1 MYLFLL
7 EFYRVLPYCLFQL
20 SSAPA
25 DSIDFDILI
34 MNSVSF
40 ANIGACHDPYGFLPN
55 YRGFYWFLL
64 DFTGFYCFFLLL
76 FIVLFWAELGFR
88 VVFFGFLRC
97 SNRVLLGFT
106 DFLLCPHVYYRALPG
121 FTGFYWILLG
131 FYRVFIG
138 FYLFLMVFTG
148 LYCVSLVFTGFYW
161 VLQAFT
167 GFNWVFL
174 CFY

>member
-1 MYLFLL
+1 MYLVLL

-64 DFTGFYCFFLLL
+64 DFTGFYCFFFYCCLL
-76 FIVLFWAELGFR
+76 FFSGLNWVFAWYFLGSYGVLTEFYWVLLTFYFVLMCITG
-88 VVFFGFLRC
+88 LY
-97 SNRVLLGFT
+97 RVLLGFT
-106 DFLLCPHVYYRALPG
+106 
-121 FTGFYWILLG
+121 GFY
-131 FYRVFIG
+131 
-138 FYLFLMVFTG
+138 
-148 LYCVSLVFTGFYW
+148 
-161 VLQAFT
+161 
-167 GFNWVFL
+167 
-174 CFY
+174 